1 MITFEQGVEIGHPD
15 RLGMTKLL
23 LACEHFERLSNYQ
36 IQARVKDTW
45 ADLGARL
52 WYKQIVIYRGCEND
66 SFQINPNEREAIL
79 NSSNDAEIIWAVKHA
94 MENYPELYT
103 KSKWRK

>member
-1 MITFEQGVEIGHPD
+1 MITFEDGIEIGHPD
-15 RLGMTKLL
+15 KLGVAKLK
-23 LACEHFERLSNYQ
+23 LACEYFESLSNHQ
-36 IQARVKDTW
+36 IYAKVEDIW
-45 ADLGARL
+45 FDYGARL
-52 WYKQIVIYRGCEND
+52 WYKQIVIYRGCEDD

-79 NSSNDAEIIWAVKHA
+79 NSNNDAGIIWAVKHA

>member
-15 RLGMTKLL
+15 RLGMAKLL

-45 ADLGARL
+45 ADLDARL

-66 SFQINPNEREAIL
+66 SFQINPNEREKIL
-79 NSSNDAEIIWAVKHA
+79 QANNEADIIRAVVHS
-94 MENYPELYT
+94 MDDYPNLYT
-103 KSKWRK
+103 ASKRR